1 MGRHRHSGDVSAEM
15 PDATEVLGPS
25 VSQVPFSEVPAAPE
39 NPELELLRR
48 DLAEKESELVRL
60 RTELLARD
68 EAKAPLP
75 NSGPGKYRVINRHS
89 PARLKKWEGEASGEQ
104 DAWNKYLQAALT
116 KAVNPKDEAKR
127 ELKSVEQ
134 FIRDGAAAGFMRT
147 IAKVA

>member
-1 MGRHRHSGDVSAEM
+1 MGRSRHSDDVPAEM
-15 PDATEVLGPS
+15 PGATEAFGPS
-25 VSQVPFSEVPAAPE
+25 VSQVPFSEVPAVLD

-48 DLAEKESELVRL
+48 DLAEKEAELQRL

-75 NSGPGKYRVINRHS
+75 DHGPGKYRVINRHS
-89 PARLKKWEGEASGEQ
+89 PARLKKWEGDAANEQ

-134 FIRDGAAAGFMRT
+134 FIRDGALAGFMRT
-147 IAKVA
+147 ITKVA